1 MRVST
6 SGGGQGQPVL
16 EGVRI
21 TADTATNSLLVYA
34 STESYRIIEQ
44 TPKALAHQ
52 RMVVGQK
59 DADFSCH
66 MQIFRFACRQLE
78 GYRKLPADGAVREGA
93 PKFLRYP
100 GAVSA
105 RRYKAILGED
115 KFQYM
120 AVYEF
125 ASEAAFKRFQDSDHL
140 KTLIKD
146 YNANFSET
154 SERER
159 SAYVQIWP

>member
-1 MRVST
+1 MAVTIFVVRAT
-6 SGGGQGQPVL
+6 INKDKEAAFNKWYNEEHAPQVL
-16 EGVRI
+16 QY
-21 TADTATNSLLVYA
+21 N
-34 STESYRIIEQ
+34 
-44 TPKALAHQ
+44 
-52 RMVVGQK
+52 
-59 DADFSCH
+59 
-66 MQIFRFACRQLE
+66 
-78 GYRKLPADGAVREGA
+78 
-93 PKFLRYP
+93 

-105 RRYKAILGED
+105 RRYRKILGED

-125 ASEAAFKRFQDSDHL
+125 ASEDTFRRFQESDHL

-146 YNANFSET
+146 YNANFEKT